1 MTKLSAH
8 LLQGMLSPLMVP
20 SVNVFTIGATWINFD
35 GVETIQAKI
44 AYAKEKKLLGYNA
57 FQLSNADNWA
67 LSLAA
72 SAEKENQENRRRL
85 LLTILLP
92 ITSVFILTACMIC
105 YFQRKVIKIKVIQQI
120 SIFII

>member
-1 MTKLSAH
+1 MGYKLIRGIYSELRLLGAASAYNATYA
-8 LLQGMLSPLMVP
+8 
-20 SVNVFTIGATWINFD
+20 VNVFTSGATWINFD
-35 GVETIQAKI
+35 GVETIRAKI

-57 FQLSNADNWA
+57 FQLSNDDNWA

-92 ITSVFILTACMIC
+92 ITSVFILTTA
-105 YFQRKVIKIKVIQQI
+105 
-120 SIFII
+120 